1 MCIDLD
7 SINRILEE
15 NSDPPQINPEDPSLR
30 NMSQGD
36 SDLESIQFQS
46 DCLRNNS
53 DDSDARAG
61 STGGSFYY
69 HGNLEL
75 SAHDCSPVQTSS
87 ASFKEWSA
95 ICQGTSY
102 RERVEIPSCS
112 TASSFSEID
121 GNHALDHGDN
131 LRFELVDDK
140 TSSLFMNTKEEF
152 GYKSTL
158 PTCYFNLNIVISC
171 AF

>member
-1 MCIDLD
+1 MIFPC
-7 SINRILEE
+7 S
-15 NSDPPQINPEDPSLR
+15 
-30 NMSQGD
+30 GF
-36 SDLESIQFQS
+36 ESPCSGFTFA

-69 HGNLEL
+69 HGNLEP

-87 ASFKEWSA
+87 ASFNEWSA

-121 GNHALDHGDN
+121 GNHVVDHGDN
-131 LRFELVDDK
+131 LSFDLVDDK
-140 TSSLFMNTKEEF
+140 TRALFMNTKEEF
-152 GYKSTL
+152 GYKSML
-158 PTCYFNLNIVISC
+158 PTSYFNLNVVISC
-171 AF
+171 AFWNFCLLLWPSFFLLKC